1 MRWVSSM
8 FEWTER
14 VQTYDDG
21 KGWNYIKEL
30 RNFVDTGMYDMDF
43 INAVSGIVSQGC
55 HKPPCEGANSKVNG
69 GFGSL
74 TEVRMAEERV
84 KNFETAL
91 EALDAG
97 GEKALVRAL
106 TNFMSENKETMNTKI
121 LQSQTPEGQLYP
133 SYRYRLSDF
142 LSALTTIARDGVAG
156 KKFYAGDPSIA
167 TGVRYGIVNVV
178 MFIAQSYK
186 EAIQYDACEF
196 ICFLSLTKTCRLQ
209 SHTRRTLCELN
220 R

>member
-1 MRWVSSM
+1 MRWLTSM

-14 VQTYDDG
+14 VQIYDDG

-30 RNFVDTGMYDMDF
+30 KKFVDTGMYDMDF
-43 INAVSGIVSQGC
+43 IHAVSGIVTQGC
-55 HKPPCEGANSKVNG
+55 HDPPCKGANSKING
-69 GFGSL
+69 GFGSA
-74 TEVRMAEERV
+74 TEVRKAEERV

-106 TNFMSENKETMNTKI
+106 TNFMSENKEAMNTKI

-142 LSALTTIARDGVAG
+142 LSALTTISKDGVAG
-156 KKFYAGDPSIA
+156 KKFYAGDPSVA

-178 MFIAQSYK
+178 MFIAQAYK
-186 EAIQYDACEF
+186 EAIQYDACEYIYF
-196 ICFLSLTKTCRLQ
+196 FFSSTECLLAYILIYHSL
-209 SHTRRTLCELN
+209 
-220 R
+220 